1 MFARIE
7 EVMLMDTPIKKTSY
21 LFGMLTSETEIEF
34 TSTLRDLKIKSK
46 SNKLKAIFRPDFK
59 FEDMGVG
66 GLDSE
71 IQNIFRRA
79 FSTRR
84 IP

>member
-1 MFARIE
+1 MFARVE
-7 EVMLMDTPIKKTSY
+7 KVMLMETPIKKSNY
-21 LFGMLTSETEIEF
+21 IFGMLTGETEIEF
-34 TSTLRDLKIKSK
+34 SSLANDLKIKSK

-71 IQNIFRRA
+71 I
-79 FSTRR
+79 
-84 IP
+84 

>member
-1 MFARIE
+1 MFARVE
-7 EVMLMDTPIKKTSY
+7 KTMLMETPIKKSNY
-21 LFGMLTSETEIEF
+21 IFGMLTSETEIEF
-34 TSTLRDLKIKSK
+34 FSMVRDMKIKSK

-71 IQNIFRRA
+71 I
-79 FSTRR
+79 
-84 IP
+84 